1 MEFVQKILTLL
12 GGLSGL
18 LFSLPEFRYLKI
30 LISFIAILISLI
42 LILYWIYLERKYK
55 YGIEWWKFLIKYF
68 SEAFIKPEYF
78 DEEWLKIKNV
88 FLSDYLNSLIR
99 TYKYL
104 EEVIELYGY
113 EEKSLLEKFKK
124 IPEQV
129 FPNKE
134 RFLKALEALG
144 LIYRKLLSLE
154 SKISEIESLLNNKDI
169 KEKLEKG
176 SSLEISENEALA
188 ILKEIELGLQGLFVI
203 THKALWANFLVLPSN
218 K

>member
-134 RFLKALEALG
+134 RFLKALEALI
-144 LIYRKLLSLE
+144 L
-154 SKISEIESLLNNKDI
+154 I